1 MDSKDGEGV
10 LESRQGR
17 HEALYLVVVSGSRD
31 ACGWLFCFL
40 SLIFNIFLS
49 SFHLNS

>member
-10 LESRQGR
+10 LERRPGR
-17 HEALYLVVVSGSRD
+17 HETLYLTVVSGSRD
-31 ACGWLFCFL
+31 ACGQLFRFL

-49 SFHLNS
+49 SFH